1 MKIARII
8 CWQLDS
14 TLRRTMKRG
23 FDIIPA
29 QPELIS
35 VLKLTIGLIFSVW
48 EKHKYPVGGHSTA
61 VSSFLLPTKI
71 KCFQSVE
78 EAIADGIKQTA

>member
-14 TLRRTMKRG
+14 TLRPTMKRG

-29 QPELIS
+29 CARIDIKTS
-35 VLKLTIGLIFSVW
+35 VYSA
-48 EKHKYPVGGHSTA
+48 P
-61 VSSFLLPTKI
+61 
-71 KCFQSVE
+71 
-78 EAIADGIKQTA
+78 

>member
-1 MKIARII
+1 MKIARYI

-14 TLRRTMKRG
+14 TLRPTMKRG

-35 VLKLTIGLIFSVW
+35 VFTDFAEVYAAGLYSVR
-48 EKHKYPVGGHSTA
+48 A
-61 VSSFLLPTKI
+61 VST
-71 KCFQSVE
+71 Q
-78 EAIADGIKQTA
+78 QRN

>member
-14 TLRRTMKRG
+14 TLRPTMKRG

-29 QPELIS
+29 L
-35 VLKLTIGLIFSVW
+35 LT
-48 EKHKYPVGGHSTA
+48 
-61 VSSFLLPTKI
+61 
-71 KCFQSVE
+71 
-78 EAIADGIKQTA
+78 GIDMSRALAKPCRRRSLRNKRNYSQFTP